1 VAKYFASKDDGLSRW
16 QQELDVFTKSTGQDH
31 KGLPWKIF
39 GVKACKRVKLSAMTH
54 DYKF

>member
-1 VAKYFASKDDGLSRW
+1 VAQYFESKEKGLSLW
-16 QQELDVFTKSTGQDH
+16 QNELDVFAKSTGQDH

-39 GVKACKRVKLSAMTH
+39 GIKACKRVKLSAMTN